1 MRVSRPLEFYSDG
14 RLLFV
19 VFLGGNK
26 GERGGATDATDRAL
40 NLPMG
45 APLTYPDIQRTPYL
59 STWGSRFKNKPA
71 MTYSPTP
78 SKVQYHRREE
88 S

>member
-1 MRVSRPLEFYSDG
+1 MLQIEHWISP
-14 RLLFV
+14 
-19 VFLGGNK
+19 
-26 GERGGATDATDRAL
+26 DA
-40 NLPMG
+40 PCG
-45 APLTYPDIQRTPYL
+45 ISLTYPDIQRTPCL

-78 SKVQYHRREE
+78 TKVQYHRREE